1 MAGKIQDAA
10 NPSTPVELRKIL
22 AKDKDEFVR
31 ASVASN
37 PSTPVGLLKILAKD
51 KHRYVR
57 GDVANNP
64 STPVELLKIL
74 AKDKDE
80 FVRAF
85 VASNPSTPVELLKVL
100 AEDKDWSVRQGIAI
114 NPSTPVE
121 LLKVLAEDEDEESA
135 KIGQAENPKTPVEI
149 LKVLAEDED
158 EESAKIRQ
166 AENPKTPVKLL
177 KKFSQDQS
185 PYVRAAV
192 LRNGKV
198 TGEIL
203 ATLIDDEDIV
213 LRWSVVGNA
222 KAFKMLQKKGKQKF
236 PYQAKDI
243 KSIAVLMRKQT
254 QNYNSYF
261 QRGKEYS
268 KVIETQLKIKDK
280 KAKSEIAMICDL
292 YNFIYIENKNWKKD
306 RDSEEVS
313 PFTKKPIDEF
323 LDAILWSGWHEYDL
337 GLAAR
342 NGCLFYEGTFLIP
355 VYGASYDPWVWSW
368 QESMYYMGFL
378 ESYSEVHRLW
388 EEGW

>member
-85 VASNPSTPVELLKVL
+85 VASNPSTPVEL
-100 AEDKDWSVRQGIAI
+100 
-114 NPSTPVE
+114 
-121 LLKVLAEDEDEESA
+121 
-135 KIGQAENPKTPVEI
+135 